1 MFKLRSP
8 WQKEWQK
15 LLKKEIELTERKK
28 LKKETKLN
36 TLLAQKVPP
45 NLQGTLDA
53 AFAKAFTLVFEKGTG
68 VIEKTYSKQ
77 KLSQQ
82 FEINSYTHK
91 VKQNRKSL
99 KTFSKTANRKGTGN
113 LLFSGV
119 SGVGLGVL
127 GIGIPDIVLSVAVM
141 LKSVYEI
148 SLSYG
153 YDYKQDEEKQF
164 ILCLIRAAV
173 SCEDFEIHNN
183 AVDAFILNEHMPQQI
198 SLAESIQQ
206 TAALLSR
213 ELLYMKFL
221 QGIPVVGAV
230 GGAYDFVYT
239 KQILDYAKIKYYK
252 RFLLENKR

>member
-8 WQKEWQK
+8 WQKEWEK
-15 LLKKEIELTERKK
+15 LLKKEIELTEKKK
-28 LKKETKLN
+28 LKKESKLN

-45 NLQGTLDA
+45 TLQDTLDKA
-53 AFAKAFTLVFEKGTG
+53 YAKAFALVFEKGTA

-77 KLSQQ
+77 KMSQE
-82 FEINSYTHK
+82 FEIASYTHK

-99 KTFSKTANRKGTGN
+99 KTFSKNADRKGTGN
-113 LLFSGV
+113 LLISGV

-153 YDYKQDEEKQF
+153 YDYNKDEEKQF

-173 SCEDFEIHNN
+173 SCEDFEKHNN
-183 AVDAFILNEHMPQQI
+183 DVDSFIAGTNIAQDT
-198 SLAESIQQ
+198 SLSESITQ
-206 TAALLSR
+206 TSALLSR

-221 QGIPVVGAV
+221 QGIPLVGAV

-252 RFLLENKR
+252 RFLLENKK